1 MSKRIDLTNQTFGDW
16 YVINFNEERSNNHSS
31 YWNCKCLKC
40 GRIKAVRSTHLRSGA
55 SASCGCKSS
64 QIKIGD
70 KFGFLEVISLDEK
83 RSGQG
88 KGRYWSCYCHN
99 CGSTHSIDA
108 SNLYRRNALSCGC
121 IKMSKGEYKIEQWL
135 KGHNIKFHKQYYFED
150 LKPNNYPLKFDFAI
164 FNPNII
170 LIEYQGKQHYEPI
183 DFYGGIEGLQKQQLR
198 DNLKRE
204 YCLSHNIPLYEIS
217 YKNNIINKLEE
228 FIYGNNETN

>member
-40 GRIKAVRSTHLRSGA
+40 GRIKAVRSTHLRSGV
-55 SASCGCKSS
+55 STSCGCKSS

-108 SNLYRRNALSCGC
+108 SNLYRGNALSCGC
-121 IKMSKGEYKIEQWL
+121 IKMSKGEYEIEQWL

>member
-1 MSKRIDLTNQTFGDW
+1 MALT
-16 YVINFNEERSNNHSS
+16 
-31 YWNCKCLKC
+31 K
-40 GRIKAVRSTHLRSGA
+40 
-55 SASCGCKSS
+55 
-64 QIKIGD
+64 IKIGD

-108 SNLYRRNALSCGC
+108 SNLYRGNALSCGC

-135 KGHNIKFHKQYYFED
+135 RSHNIKFHKQYYFED

-198 DNLKRE
+198 DNQKRE

-217 YKNNIINKLEE
+217 YKDNIISKLEE
-228 FIYGNNETN
+228 CIYGNNETN